1 MTPELTVINS
11 QSHRNLRVSPLPT
24 RESAAMNAVSVIP
37 QEFPRLLAHYPIFFV
52 KSQESGRFEP
62 VALLGFDQAENLFFS
77 NERWDVDYVPLQI
90 LRHPFSLVRRP
101 MAEGVPAALD
111 LAIDMKSPQIR
122 DDGSERLFS
131 EDGKATKFLEDRAS
145 MMQALVTGST
155 EAFNFTGRLV
165 ELELLESVQ
174 VKVEFVDRS
183 EKKLQGLYWIAGAAV
198 QKLTAEQLVDLRNR
212 KYLEWMYFQMASLAH
227 VSGLVARKNRL
238 ISGVAR

>member
-1 MTPELTVINS
+1 MPPELTVINS
-11 QSHRNLRVSPLPT
+11 QSHLNLRVSPLPT
-24 RESAAMNAVSVIP
+24 RESAVLNAVSVIP
-37 QEFPRLLAHYPIFFV
+37 YEFPRLLAHYPIFFI

-62 VALLGFDQAENLFFS
+62 VAMLGFDQGENLFFS
-77 NERWDVDYVPLQI
+77 NERWDVDYVPLQV

-101 MAEGVPAALD
+101 AADGVPAALD
-111 LAIDMKSPQIR
+111 LAIDMKSVQVR
-122 DDGSERLFS
+122 DDGGERLFS
-131 EDGKATKFLEDRAS
+131 EDGKATKFLEERAS

-155 EAFNFTGRLV
+155 EAFNFTGRLA

-183 EKKLQGLYWIAGAAV
+183 EKQLQGLYWIAGAAV
-198 QKLTAEQLVDLRNR
+198 QKLTADQLVDLRNR

-227 VSGLVARKNRL
+227 VAGLVARKNRL